1 MAAAVAAAPPG
12 PAAGPRRFSLLAIV
26 GGGCHRPGLLAA
38 ALQQLE
44 RGEPRPRGLALRPPH
59 GPGPTGG
66 PRRIGRAPPAP
77 GLRGGRREGGRE
89 GSSGRGPP
97 GLRWSP
103 GMPPPFSRLL
113 GGGRTPRGSSRPS
126 RCPHGLLRH
135 LFRAPAFPPPPSLLL
150 QAVSAPPHTTTLG
163 GLSGAAPVFVPAGCP
178 APPPPLSLG
187 TALCRER
194 WGGGVGGGSQL
205 LHHPQPGVAA
215 PLRTPTC
222 HRGGTEAAAMG
233 NHRRTAPAALCATP
247 HRGSLRHQQP
257 LAGSGGGGGG
267 GSPSPPLPPLKSPLR
282 DGASLQGQWLG
293 LHWAGGSHPLP
304 WQPAALSPAPLIP
317 LISTAFEEALGRR
330 SRSLGVRVGV
340 GRGGVAVSHGTVAAR
355 SEPAGGATLTPR
367 SPRRPHPSPQ
377 RGS

>member
-66 PRRIGRAPPAP
+66 PRRIGRAPPAL
-77 GLRGGRREGGRE
+77 GLRGGRREVGRE

-135 LFRAPAFPPPPSLLL
+135 LFRAPAFPPPHPSSCRLCLH
-150 QAVSAPPHTTTLG
+150 PPTPPPSVGSQELPLF
-163 GLSGAAPVFVPAGCP
+163 LSLPAAPLR
-178 APPPPLSLG
+178 PPLCPWG
-187 TALCRER
+187 PLCAGRD
-194 WGGGVGGGSQL
+194 GVGGGGSQL
-205 LHHPQPGVAA
+205 LHHPQPGAAA

-257 LAGSGGGGGG
+257 LAGSGGGGG

-367 SPRRPHPSPQ
+367 SPRCPHPSPQ

>member
-1 MAAAVAAAPPG
+1 MVAGDAASLLSAARGRPHPQRQFAPLALPARSAPP
-12 PAAGPRRFSLLAIV
+12 SV
-26 GGGCHRPGLLAA
+26 
-38 ALQQLE
+38 
-44 RGEPRPRGLALRPPH
+44 PRPRV
-59 GPGPTGG
+59 
-66 PRRIGRAPPAP
+66 
-77 GLRGGRREGGRE
+77 
-89 GSSGRGPP
+89 
-97 GLRWSP
+97 
-103 GMPPPFSRLL
+103 
-113 GGGRTPRGSSRPS
+113 
-126 RCPHGLLRH
+126 
-135 LFRAPAFPPPPSLLL
+135 PPPPIPPPAGCVCTPPHHHPRWALRSCPCFCPCRLPR
-150 QAVSAPPHTTTLG
+150 SAPPSVPGDRFVQGEMGGG
-163 GLSGAAPVFVPAGCP
+163 GLG
-178 APPPPLSLG
+178 
-187 TALCRER
+187 
-194 WGGGVGGGSQL
+194 GGGSQL
-205 LHHPQPGVAA
+205 LHHPQPGAAA

-367 SPRRPHPSPQ
+367 SPRCPHPSPQ